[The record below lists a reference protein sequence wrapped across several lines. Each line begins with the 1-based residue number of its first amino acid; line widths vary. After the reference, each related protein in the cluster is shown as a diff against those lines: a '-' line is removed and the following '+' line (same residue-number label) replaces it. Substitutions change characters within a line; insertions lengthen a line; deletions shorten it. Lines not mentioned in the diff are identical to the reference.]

1 MQKPDRVITLKGTR
15 QVGAMTS
22 GERGTLV
29 TVGVAANAIG
39 NSVPPIFIFPRKNF
53 RVIIAIYFII
63 SFVI

>member
-29 TVGVAANAIG
+29 TVGVAVNAIG

-53 RVIIAIYFII
+53 RVMILNYYLCS
-63 SFVI
+63 SF